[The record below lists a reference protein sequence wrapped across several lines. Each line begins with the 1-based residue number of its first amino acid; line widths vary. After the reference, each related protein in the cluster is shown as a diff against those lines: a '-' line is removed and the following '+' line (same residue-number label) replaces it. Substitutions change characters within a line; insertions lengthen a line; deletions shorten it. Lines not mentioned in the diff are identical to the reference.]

1 MNWVRQL
8 FSRDRMTGDLSEE
21 MQQHLEEKIEAL
33 VADGMSR
40 EEAVHA
46 ALRAFGNATLLEQR
60 SREVW
65 MWPMIESL
73 WADVRFALRQ
83 LRKSPGFTTTVILTL
98 ALGIGVNTAIF
109 SAVQAT
115 LLRTLPYPH
124 ADRIISIQDSRLQG
138 QSTGG
143 LVSVP
148 RFFDLQSQNQSF
160 AALALFYFENPTL
173 IAGSRLP
180 ESLNGV
186 GASGQFWRVFGAE
199 PLLGRTFN
207 DRDDRK
213 NSPDIAV
220 LSYGAWQRLFGG
232 NPDAIGRQVTIDRK
246 ATTIIGVMPSGFDYP
261 HGTDIWQPSHFDP
274 ADWGKYRGDG
284 TRSMNVFAR
293 LKPNVSLQAA
303 QNNLRVISSRLQQD
317 YPATDASWRFSSQS
331 LRDYLSGRFRP
342 ALLVLLIASGTLLL
356 IACIN
361 VANLLLSR
369 ASARQREIAL
379 RRTLGATSRRILS
392 QFFIESLLLTFFG
405 GVVGLFTAMGLVHAI
420 ESHLPG
426 GLNTVRAGVD
436 RPVILFALALCILTG
451 IVFGVVPAWHCRSID
466 LSTTLKEGEP
476 RIAGRSGRRLRS
488 AFLSVQTALSLVLL
502 VGGLLLMQSLW
513 KLTRSPLGFQP
524 EHVLTFQIA
533 LPWTTDAN
541 AARNFY
547 SELQRRIESLPG
559 VTSVGQ
565 ISALPTEDWH
575 ARSNYD
581 IDGRPR
587 TANHD
592 TAAAED
598 RYISGDIL
606 RAIHIPLLAGRALT
620 PRDQELKSPPV
631 LVNRQ
636 FAHQYFPNENP
647 IGKHLI
653 NGTKQF
659 EIVGVIGNVRGT
671 AGSIANAISP
681 EVYLPEQGSPRR
693 IVAVRTHFP
702 PEQIVNAIRGQIHQ
716 IDPQQ
721 AIGKVRTLDDML
733 NASVVQPRLNT
744 GLVVAFAC
752 IALLL
757 ACVGI
762 YGVVAYSVAQR
773 TREIGLRMAVG
784 ASRGQVAWLFIRQS
798 VISTCFGMAGGLLA
812 TFLTMHLLRNLL
824 YDVQPYDLPTI
835 LAALLVLFLPSVLAT
850 LIPARR
856 AASVDPMHALRAE

>member
-1 MNWVRQL
+1 MNRFRRM
-8 FSRDRMTGDLSEE
+8 FSRRRITDDLSEE
-21 MQQHLEEKIEAL
+21 MRQHLDEKIEAL
-33 VADGMSR
+33 AAQGMSR
-40 EEAVHA
+40 EEAIHA
-46 ALRAFGNATLLEQR
+46 ARRAFGNATLMEQR

-65 MWPMIESL
+65 MWPWVENL
-73 WADVRFALRQ
+73 YADVKFALRQ
-83 LRKSPGFTTTVILTL
+83 LRKSPGFTATVILTL
-98 ALGIGVNTAIF
+98 ALGIGANTAIF

-232 NPDAIGRQVTIDRK
+232 NPDAIGQQVTIDRK

-379 RRTLGATSRRILS
+379 RRTLGATSKRILS

-405 GVVGLFTAMGLVHAI
+405 GVVGLFTAMGLAHAI

-502 VGGLLLMQSLW
+502 VGALLLMQSLW

-636 FAHQYFPNENP
+636 FAHEYFPNENP

-653 NGTKQF
+653 NGTEQF

-681 EVYLPEQGSPRR
+681 EVYFPEQGSPRR
-693 IVAVRTHFP
+693 LFVVRTHIP
-702 PEQIVNAIRGQIHQ
+702 PEQIVSAIRGQVHQ

-733 NASVVQPRLNT
+733 NASVIQPRLNT

-812 TFLTMHLLRNLL
+812 TFLTMHLLRSLL
-824 YDVQPYDLPTI
+824 YGVEPYDLPTI

-856 AASVDPMHALRAE
+856 AASVDPMQALRAE

>member
-1 MNWVRQL
+1 MSLRRFFRRRQWDQERVREL
-8 FSRDRMTGDLSEE
+8 ESHLSHEIDDNIARGMTPEEARRRAYVKFGNPSR
-21 MQQHLEEKIEAL
+21 I
-33 VADGMSR
+33 R
-40 EEAVHA
+40 EEIWQMNS
-46 ALRAFGNATLLEQR
+46 FSFLENLAR
-60 SREVW
+60 
-65 MWPMIESL
+65 
-73 WADVRFALRQ
+73 DVRYAVRQ
-83 LRKSPGFTTTVILTL
+83 LRKSPGFTITVILTL
-98 ALGIGVNTAIF
+98 ALGIGANTAIF

-124 ADRIISIQDSRLQG
+124 ADQIISIQDSRLQG

-148 RFFDLQSQNQSF
+148 RFFDLQSQNNSF

-186 GASGQFWRVFGAE
+186 GASGQFWRVFGAQ

-213 NSPDIAV
+213 NSPNIAV

-232 NPDAIGRQVTIDRK
+232 NPDAIGRQVTIERK

-317 YPATDASWRFSSQS
+317 YPATDASWQFSSQS

-405 GVVGLFTAMGLVHAI
+405 GGVGLLTAMGLVHAI

-451 IVFGVVPAWHCRSID
+451 IVFGIVPAWHCRSID

-488 AFLSVQTALSLVLL
+488 AFLSIQTGLSLVLL
-502 VGGLLLMQSLW
+502 VGALLLVQSLW

-533 LPWTTDAN
+533 LPRTADAN
-541 AARNFY
+541 ASRNFY

-565 ISALPTEDWH
+565 ISALPTDDWH

-606 RAIHIPLLAGRALT
+606 RAIHIPLLAGRELT

-636 FAHQYFPNENP
+636 FAHEYFPNENP

-653 NGTKQF
+653 DGTEQF

-681 EVYLPEQGSPRR
+681 EVYFPEQGSTRR
-693 IVAVRTHFP
+693 LFAVRTHIP
-702 PEQIVNAIRGQIHQ
+702 PEQIVSAIQGQVHQ

-798 VISTCFGMAGGLLA
+798 AISTGFGMAGGLLA
-812 TFLTMHLLRNLL
+812 TFLTIHLLRSLL
-824 YDVQPYDLPTI
+824 YGVEPYDMPTI

-856 AASVDPMHALRAE
+856 AASVDPMQALRAE